1 MAWCKNSGP
10 KKLIDDDFFI
20 CFIKV
25 IPLHTYMNVSNY
37 QLTFIAHFW
46 LSHSWTDSPLARS
59 LVIQI
64 FMLMNKSTNQRTTTT
79 TRLNVKQPTHI
90 LWCFLFGKCTYKLLL
105 ICWIH
110 ETKPIWRGLNFDMEQ
125 FHTIFLI
132 SCRFTTYLLLRM
144 RRSFLFLYQS
154 NKHNCFV

>member
-1 MAWCKNSGP
+1 MTTFSFVLLKSFHCIYIYVWMYRITNS
-10 KKLIDDDFFI
+10 
-20 CFIKV
+20 
-25 IPLHTYMNVSNY
+25 
-37 QLTFIAHFW
+37 
-46 LSHSWTDSPLARS
+46 LSSHIFGYRTAGQIRRSFARS

-64 FMLMNKSTNQRTTTT
+64 FMLMNKSTNQRTTTTT

>member
-1 MAWCKNSGP
+1 MTTFSFVLLKSFHCIHIWMYRITNS
-10 KKLIDDDFFI
+10 LSSHI
-20 CFIKV
+20 
-25 IPLHTYMNVSNY
+25 
-37 QLTFIAHFW
+37 FW